1 LEAAAGA
8 ARAAIAWLD
17 AAKREDPF
25 LDVLLPSAEALIAAG
40 TADEAASSR
49 ARLRL
54 LLGQFVQHV
63 PDEDLRVRWFRGPLG
78 RQLAALA
85 GPLDVPAAGSASA
98 PARLAEE
105 EIRLLRLVSQG
116 HTNREIADS
125 VGTAEE
131 TVTRKLVELYEKIGV
146 SSRADATAAALLGKL
161 V

>member
-1 LEAAAGA
+1 MQ
-8 ARAAIAWLD
+8 RQ
-17 AAKREDPF
+17 P
-25 LDVLLPSAEALIAAG
+25 
-40 TADEAASSR
+40 
-49 ARLRL
+49 LRPT